1 MYLTHE
7 EIERVLDQVISIFLI
22 PRFRE
27 LGMDATGEW
36 LDTLEK
42 ELGENSGTIRGR
54 SYSEQLAKGRKQG
67 KMPPIEALEKW
78 VQAKFGLS
86 GEEAKNRA
94 WAVAKKIE
102 KEGTSWY
109 QKGGTDLIEILSE
122 PRTVQY
128 IQDELSG
135 IIKLRIAENLIRN
148 TQEVLL

>member
-1 MYLTHE
+1 MYLTHD

-27 LGMDATGEW
+27 LGMEATGEW

-42 ELGENSGTIRGR
+42 ESGENSGTIRGR
-54 SYSEQLAKGRKQG
+54 SYSEQLAKGRKPG

-78 VQAKFGLS
+78 VQAKFSLS

-94 WAVAKKIE
+94 WAVSKKIE